1 MASRFEELLVD
12 VSRQVTGVER
22 LLEATMQSQKEL
34 AREISALREKVAKLE
49 KGKYEVS
56 EADKR
61 SERAIEKA
69 NLAMSTANAV
79 LKYIEDG
86 RKVAGKAAS
95 RRSSRAWFVLKTILQ
110 HSIPLVVSGIGTLV
124 VLYLKKGGL

>member
-1 MASRFEELLVD
+1 
-12 VSRQVTGVER
+12 
-22 LLEATMQSQKEL
+22 
-34 AREISALREKVAKLE
+34 
-49 KGKYEVS
+49 
-56 EADKR
+56 
-61 SERAIEKA
+61 
-69 NLAMSTANAV
+69 MSTANAV

-95 RRSSRAWFVLKTILQ
+95 RRSSRVWFVLKTILQ